1 MYEHQENPLLR
12 FLATRFQAVGDA
24 FRTNPRHKSSA
35 RARLSWEVRGQLNKA
50 NARLVDI
57 SRAGAA
63 LVTKKA
69 PPDGVLVR
77 LCVAGDEDSTPWIEA
92 RVLGSELDAN
102 GRYRIR
108 IRFHDPCPTLLLK
121 SAILSSIATLEDPAS
136 HQLYEGSLD

>member
-35 RARLSWEVRGQLNKA
+35 RARITWEVRGQLNKA
-50 NARLVDI
+50 KARLVDI

-63 LVTKKA
+63 VITKKA
-69 PPDGVLVR
+69 PPDGSLIR
-77 LCVAGDEDSTPWIEA
+77 LCVTSNDDSTPWIEA
-92 RVLGSELDAN
+92 RVLGSELDIQ

-108 IRFHDPCPTLLLK
+108 IQFHDPCPTLLLK
-121 SAILSSIATLEDPAS
+121 SAVLSSIAALEDPAS
-136 HQLYEGSLD
+136 QQLYEGSLD